1 MQARFSR
8 RQRLYDGWVA
18 VGQDIPLTPQNGHC
32 CWDPMQAHLISLE
45 KTSFVCA
52 CAAGVFMACE
62 CVHLRVTWASARRA
76 EPPCHCSHRQ
86 EDSVEVRS
94 LSQELASF
102 FPSRSYLHAGF
113 RLQFLHPVL
122 LHRLLDFQK
131 LMEFPTCSWSPSH
144 FPIIMKLC
152 LLYFFAIFFLWSLQM
167 DMRDEWES
175 SGSHLKPVCGV
186 LF

>member
-62 CVHLRVTWASARRA
+62 CVHLRVTWASARKA

-122 LHRLLDFQK
+122 LHRLSETDGN
-131 LMEFPTCSWSPSH
+131 FPRAHGLLPISP
-144 FPIIMKLC
+144 
-152 LLYFFAIFFLWSLQM
+152 LLWNCAFYISLPFFFMISSNGHERWMGIFRL
-167 DMRDEWES
+167 S
-175 SGSHLKPVCGV
+175 S
-186 LF
+186 

>member
-113 RLQFLHPVL
+113 RLQFIHPVL

-131 LMEFPTCSWSPSH
+131 LMGISHVLMVSFPFPHYYEIVPSI
-144 FPIIMKLC
+144 FLC
-152 LLYFFAIFFLWSLQM
+152 HFFLWSLQM